1 MSSAAEQIKA
11 RLSITDVVQS
21 YIKIQKAGANFKACC
36 PFHNEKS
43 PSFIVSPARDS
54 WHCFGCSKGG
64 DSISF
69 VMEIEGVE
77 FPEALQMLATRAGIE
92 LKHEDPRLV
101 SERSRLLKL
110 METATLFYETQL
122 KNEPRAAEYLAG
134 RGLKSETIKD
144 FQIGYAPDEWE
155 AVVAHLQGC
164 KFTNAEIEKSGL
176 AIPSER
182 TGKIY
187 DRFRGRAMFPIS
199 DAAGRVVGFSGRIL
213 PFATKT
219 QKADTEPAKYINSP
233 QTLLYDKSRVLFG
246 FDKAKTF
253 IRQADSCILVEG
265 QMDVVMSHQAG
276 VKNAVAVSGT
286 ALTPYHL
293 TMIKRLADKVV
304 TAFDM
309 DPAGGM
315 ATKRGVDLALREG
328 FEVRVAVV
336 RGGPM
341 TPDGIRVNK
350 DPADLVRDDPAHW
363 QKAASETK
371 HIIDYYLEML
381 AAKYNGDLR
390 ELRKRTGELVLPYIG
405 MLSSEMER
413 AHWVAEV
420 ARRVGLKEEPI
431 WEELKKMNSLRPST
445 SAPTRA
451 PAAVV
456 ASTRKRLLEERIVGL
471 LAWKGSDFA
480 KNISVSAEVF
490 SPELQPILTAA
501 LGGEIEP
508 HRDHLNRLAL
518 QAELLYNETS
528 NDLEGELTSLC
539 LSLNKEHSKVLFANI
554 MDQVRQAEL
563 TNDHAKLTEL
573 TNQANELSRKLI

>member
-77 FPEALQMLATRAGIE
+77 FPEALQILASRAGIE

-122 KNEPRAAEYLAG
+122 KNEARAQEYLAG
-134 RGLKSETIKD
+134 RGLTSMTLKD
-144 FQIGYAPDEWE
+144 FRIGYAPDEWE
-155 AVVAHLQGC
+155 AVVAHLEER
-164 KFTNAEIEKSGL
+164 KFTSAEIEKSGL

-246 FDKAKTF
+246 FDKAKNF
-253 IRQADSCILVEG
+253 IRQENSCVLVEG

-293 TMIKRLADKVV
+293 TIIKRLADKVV

-328 FEVRVAVV
+328 FEVRVAVIH
-336 RGGPM
+336 GG
-341 TPDGIRVNK
+341 K

-363 QKAASETK
+363 QKVAAETK

-381 AAKYNGDLR
+381 VQKYNGDLR

-405 MLSSEMER
+405 MLASEMER
-413 AHWVAEV
+413 AHWVGEV

-431 WEELKKMNSLRPST
+431 WEELKRLNSLRGVVPSVPVH
-445 SAPTRA
+445 APTGEVR
-451 PAAVV
+451 PVV
-456 ASTRKRLLEERIVGL
+456 VSTRKRLLEERIVGL
-471 LAWKGSDFA
+471 LAWKGSEFA
-480 KNISVSAEVF
+480 KNIGVSAEVF
-490 SPELQPILTAA
+490 SEDLRPIFAA
-501 LGGEIEP
+501 AISGVTES

-518 QAELLYNETS
+518 QAELLYNETTH
-528 NDLEGELTSLC
+528 DLADELTSLC
-539 LSLNKEHSKVLFANI
+539 LNLNKEHSKVLFANI

-563 TNDHAKLTEL
+563 TNDHAKLMEL
-573 TNQANELSRKLI
+573 TAQVKELSKKLI